1 MKKSTFILLLGLVLG
16 VSGTAIAQDQNQPQA
31 GEWHEMFKQACG
43 ADIQKFCS
51 TAQTR
56 DDRHACVKANTDKF
70 SDTCKTFLASHAHG
84 QGHDHDQSQGQTPQ

>member
-1 MKKSTFILLLGLVLG
+1 MKKSTFILSLGLVLG
-16 VSGTAIAQDQNQPQA
+16 VSGAAIAQDQTQPQA
-31 GEWHEMFKQACG
+31 GGWHDMFHQACG
-43 ADIQKFCS
+43 ADVEKFCS

-84 QGHDHDQSQGQTPQ
+84 HDHDQSQGQAPQ